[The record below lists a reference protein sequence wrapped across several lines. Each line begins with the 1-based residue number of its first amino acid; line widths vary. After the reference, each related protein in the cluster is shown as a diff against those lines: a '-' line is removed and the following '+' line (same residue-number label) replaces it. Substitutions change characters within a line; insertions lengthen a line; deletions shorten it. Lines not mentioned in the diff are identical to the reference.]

1 VTTDSAKKACVFCN
15 GQLKNP
21 MNVKQIANNCDLL
34 IAADGGAK
42 YFSDIGL
49 TPQVIIGDMDSIDSD
64 MWKSKSGIEYI
75 RYPADKDKSDA
86 ELAVEYALE
95 QGYEQNILVA
105 ATGGRLDHTLG
116 NIALVAG
123 YPGRV
128 AIFDG
133 TSTLVAVD
141 KTEKCMLRGRIGAI
155 VSLMPYSISHL
166 KVRTK
171 GLKYPLQDE
180 CLISATHGL
189 SNELSQTEA
198 CICVSDGILLVCIE
212 NQDISC
218 QGSLNEN
225 NERKQL

>member
-1 VTTDSAKKACVFCN
+1 MTTDSTKKACVFCN
-15 GQLKNP
+15 GPLKKP
-21 MNVKQIANNCDLL
+21 TNVKQIANDCDLL

-42 YFSDIGL
+42 HFFDIEI

-64 MWKSKSGIEYI
+64 MWENKSGIEYI

-95 QGYEQNILVA
+95 HGNEQVILVA
-105 ATGGRLDHTLG
+105 ATGSRLDHTLG
-116 NIALVAG
+116 NIGLVAG

-141 KTEKCMLRGRIGAI
+141 KSERCVLHGRIGAI
-155 VSLMPYSISHL
+155 VSLMPYSATPL
-166 KVRTK
+166 TVRTK
-171 GLKYPLQDE
+171 GLKYSLQDE

-198 CICVSDGILLVCIE
+198 CICVSDGILLVYIE
-212 NQDISC
+212 NQGISH
-218 QGSLNEN
+218 QVSLSEN
-225 NERKQL
+225 NERK

>member
-1 VTTDSAKKACVFCN
+1 MTTDSAKKACVFCN

-21 MNVKQIANNCDLL
+21 MNVKQIANDCDLL

-42 YFSDIGL
+42 YFFDIGL

-64 MWKSKSGIEYI
+64 MWKNRSDIEHI

-95 QGYEQNILVA
+95 HGYEQIILVS

-116 NIALVAG
+116 NIVLVAS

-133 TSTLVAVD
+133 ISTLVAVD
-141 KTEKCMLRGRIGAI
+141 KSEKCVLHGRIGAI
-155 VSLMPYSISHL
+155 VSLMPYSTGSL
-166 KVRTK
+166 KVRTN

-180 CLISATHGL
+180 RLISTTHGL
-189 SNELSQTEA
+189 SNELSQTET
-198 CICVSDGILLVCIE
+198 CVCVSNGVLLVYIE
-212 NQDISC
+212 NHDMSYVS
-218 QGSLNEN
+218 GDPRKAD
-225 NERKQL
+225 ERK

>member
-1 VTTDSAKKACVFCN
+1 VITDSARSACVFCN

-21 MNVKQIANNCDLL
+21 ANVKQIANDCDLL

-42 YFSDIGL
+42 YFFDIGL
-49 TPQVIIGDMDSIDSD
+49 TPQVIIGDMDSIDSN

-95 QGYEQNILVA
+95 HGNEQVILVA
-105 ATGGRLDHTLG
+105 ATGGRLDQTLG
-116 NIALVAG
+116 NIGLVAG

-141 KTEKCMLRGRIGAI
+141 KSEKCMLHGRIGAI
-155 VSLMPYSISHL
+155 VSLMPYSATPL
-166 KVRTK
+166 TVRTK
-171 GLKYPLQDE
+171 GLKYSLQDE

-198 CICVSDGILLVCIE
+198 CICVSDGILLVYIE
-212 NQDISC
+212 NQGISH
-218 QGSLNEN
+218 QVNLSEN
-225 NERKQL
+225 SERK

>member
-1 VTTDSAKKACVFCN
+1 MTTDSAKKACVFCN
-15 GQLKNP
+15 GQLENP
-21 MNVKQIANNCDLL
+21 ANVKQIANDCDLL

-42 YFSDIGL
+42 YFFDIGL
-49 TPQVIIGDMDSIDSD
+49 TPQVIIGDMDSINSD
-64 MWKSKSGIEYI
+64 MWKSKSDIEHI

-86 ELAVEYALE
+86 ELAIEYALE
-95 QGYEQNILVA
+95 HGYEQIILVA

-123 YPGRV
+123 YTGRV

-141 KTEKCMLRGRIGAI
+141 KSKKCTLHGRIGAI
-155 VSLMPYSISHL
+155 VSLMPYSTSPL
-166 KVRTK
+166 KVRTN
-171 GLKYPLQDE
+171 GLKYPLQNE

-198 CICVSDGILLVCIE
+198 CICVSDGILLVYIE
-212 NQDISC
+212 NQDISY
-218 QGSLNEN
+218 SSKFE
-225 NERKQL
+225 

>member
-15 GQLKNP
+15 GQLENP
-21 MNVKQIANNCDLL
+21 ANVKQIANDCDLL

-42 YFSDIGL
+42 YFFDIGL

-75 RYPADKDKSDA
+75 RYSADKDISDA

-95 QGYEQNILVA
+95 HGYEQIILVA

-128 AIFDG
+128 AILDG
-133 TSTLVAVD
+133 ISTLVAVG
-141 KTEKCMLRGRIGAI
+141 KSEKCMLHGRIGAT
-155 VSLMPYSISHL
+155 VSLMPYSAGPL
-166 KVRTK
+166 KVITK
-171 GLKYPLQDE
+171 GLKYPLQNE

-189 SNELSQTEA
+189 SNELSQMEA
-198 CICVSDGILLVCIE
+198 CICVSDGILLVYIE
-212 NQDISC
+212 NQGISR
-218 QGSLNEN
+218 QVSRSEN
-225 NERKQL
+225 NKRK

>member
-1 VTTDSAKKACVFCN
+1 MITDSARSACVFCN

-21 MNVKQIANNCDLL
+21 ANVKQIANDCDLL

-42 YFSDIGL
+42 YSFDIGL

-95 QGYEQNILVA
+95 HGYEQVILVV

-128 AIFDG
+128 AIIDG

-141 KTEKCMLRGRIGAI
+141 KSEKCVLHGRIGAI
-155 VSLMPYSISHL
+155 VSLMPYSTSPF
-166 KVRTK
+166 KVRTI

-189 SNELSQTEA
+189 SNELAQTEA
-198 CICVSDGILLVCIE
+198 CICVSDGILLVYIE
-212 NQDISC
+212 KHDMSC
-218 QGSLNEN
+218 QASLNEN
-225 NERKQL
+225 NERKPL

>member
-1 VTTDSAKKACVFCN
+1 MTTNLAKKACIFCN

-21 MNVKQIANNCDLL
+21 ANVKQIAKDCGLL

-42 YFSDIGL
+42 YFFDIGL
-49 TPQVIIGDMDSIDSD
+49 TPQVVIGDMDSIDSD
-64 MWKSKSGIEYI
+64 TWGNESGIEYI
-75 RYPADKDKSDA
+75 RYQGDKNKSDA

-95 QGYEQNILVA
+95 HGYEHVLLVA

-123 YPGRV
+123 YPGQI
-128 AIFDG
+128 AILDG
-133 TSTLVAVD
+133 ISTLVAVE
-141 KTEKCMLRGRIGAI
+141 KSEKCVLHGRIGAI
-155 VSLMPYSISHL
+155 VSLMPYSTGPL
-166 KVRTK
+166 KVRTN

-198 CICVSDGILLVCIE
+198 CICVSDGILLVYIE
-212 NQDISC
+212 NQGISH
-218 QGSLNEN
+218 QVNLSEN
-225 NERKQL
+225 SERK

>member
-1 VTTDSAKKACVFCN
+1 VTTNSTKKACIFCN

-21 MNVKQIANNCDLL
+21 KSVKQNVNDYDLL

-42 YFSDIGL
+42 YFFDIGL

-64 MWKSKSGIEYI
+64 MWKSKSDIEHI
-75 RYPADKDKSDA
+75 RYPANKDKSDA

-95 QGYEQNILVA
+95 HGYEQAILVA

-116 NIALVAG
+116 NIALVAA

-133 TSTLVAVD
+133 NSTLVATD
-141 KTEKCMLRGRIGAI
+141 KNRKCLLHGRIGAI
-155 VSLMPYSISHL
+155 VSLMPYSTGTL
-166 KVRTK
+166 KVKTN
-171 GLKYPLQDE
+171 GLKYSLQDE

-198 CICVSDGILLVCIE
+198 CICVSGGILMVYIE
-212 NQDISC
+212 SRDISY
-218 QGSLNEN
+218 SN
-225 NERKQL
+225 KFD